1 MVARVAARPGTEMTL
16 ALLHGFLGDRNDW
29 SAVAGYVRDTS
40 MAIDLPGHGDN
51 QDHPPE
57 FSHLLT
63 WLAASLPDRVHLA
76 GYSMGG
82 RIAMHYARAY
92 PARVRSLTVISSS
105 PGIEDEAARA
115 ARREQDARWAATLR
129 SVPLS
134 GFVEAWYRQPLFM
147 SLQHKTDLLISIKQR
162 RSNGRPEL
170 LAGALEQWGQGIVP
184 ALWQWPLTVPVQWI
198 FGEHDAPYVAV
209 ADNIRRRLPGAVHI
223 VSEAGHTVHLE
234 QPAAVADSIR
244 NFIEE
249 CEV

>member
-1 MVARVAARPGTEMTL
+1 MVAGAAARPCTEMSL

-29 SAVAGYVRDTS
+29 SFVAGHLRYPS

-92 PARVRSLTVISSS
+92 PARVRSLTVISAS
-105 PGIEDEAARA
+105 PGIEDETARV
-115 ARREQDARWAATLR
+115 ARRAQDARWAATLR
-129 SVPLS
+129 SVPLPE
-134 GFVEAWYRQPLFM
+134 FLEAWYRQPVFA
-147 SLQHKTDLLISIKQR
+147 SLQEKTDLLISIKQH
-162 RSNGRPEL
+162 RSGGRPEL

-184 ALWQWPLTVPVQWI
+184 ALWPWPLTVPVQWI
-198 FGEHDAPYVAV
+198 FGEHDAAYVAV
-209 ADNIRRRLPGAVHI
+209 AGHIRRRLPGAVHI
-223 VSEAGHTVHLE
+223 VSDAGHTVHLE
-234 QPAAVADSIR
+234 QPATVADSIR
-244 NFIEE
+244 NFIEG